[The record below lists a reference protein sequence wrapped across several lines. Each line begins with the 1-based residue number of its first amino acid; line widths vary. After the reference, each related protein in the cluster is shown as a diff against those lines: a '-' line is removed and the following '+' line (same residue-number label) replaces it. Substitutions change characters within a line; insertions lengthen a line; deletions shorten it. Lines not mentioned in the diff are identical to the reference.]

1 MRLSLYIP
9 AVGSLHNLDYE
20 VCVAGVVSYCWPV
33 ESKPV
38 RPVWVGTRALIST
51 LSIAT
56 AQLFGSGKSKRVEQ
70 LNQAASERRA
80 LVCFSFTTF
89 IFLNCIV
96 K

>member
-1 MRLSLYIP
+1 MCLSLYLP
-9 AVGSLHNLDYE
+9 AVGSLRYLDYE
-20 VCVAGVVSYCWPV
+20 VCVAGLFFCCWPV

-38 RPVWVGTRALIST
+38 RPVWVGTCALNST

-70 LNQAASERRA
+70 FNQTASERS
-80 LVCFSFTTF
+80 FSFTTF
-89 IFLNCIV
+89 MFLNYII